1 MKRTLIIC
9 MIILS
14 STLSFAGWSYHAHLN
29 YLSEAASIL
38 PYFDYEFCKSYKYD
52 LEKGFV
58 EGEIQFKYRYRG
70 KAPAWLEPI
79 SEDEII
85 YLQGYLIDENNVD
98 EAVLFFTNRI
108 KKLQLELVEMK
119 RPYADIMFELTYY
132 LHSINNILMP
142 LYEEGHFPEQALASN
157 TSALELNIENAIEIE
172 DLNTYMKQ
180 MIDKKLQIREEWS
193 AFAIN
198 NDREGFIKYADEAN
212 KYNIYTLSSLLQWF
226 NADCYGPEY
235 KPVRDHLEKMK
246 DGHSPKTNGR
256 KKW

>member
-1 MKRTLIIC
+1 
-9 MIILS
+9 
-14 STLSFAGWSYHAHLN
+14 
-29 YLSEAASIL
+29 
-38 PYFDYEFCKSYKYD
+38 
-52 LEKGFV
+52 
-58 EGEIQFKYRYRG
+58 
-70 KAPAWLEPI
+70 
-79 SEDEII
+79 
-85 YLQGYLIDENNVD
+85 
-98 EAVLFFTNRI
+98 
-108 KKLQLELVEMK
+108 
-119 RPYADIMFELTYY
+119 
-132 LHSINNILMP
+132 
-142 LYEEGHFPEQALASN
+142 
-157 TSALELNIENAIEIE
+157 
-172 DLNTYMKQ
+172 